1 MAKKNRKTTQMT
13 TKSFNRLIRLAFLI
27 IGIALML
34 FAGFQTCHSRKP
46 TVIHTE
52 KTFLDTATYNQLK
65 RDKQRA
71 MDSIAKIKGKY
82 IPVYLRIAASSQP
95 DTFIRYIL
103 RTDTV
108 KGNVDS
114 FVAVQVAKGQECLE
128 VQPWKDSILYDDS
141 VQLWTLHKA
150 LNDCTKAHDK
160 KVKSLK
166 LWQRLSVG
174 LGFIL
179 SGAVVVK

>member
-52 KTFLDTATYNQLK
+52 KVKAYKDTIRQIQTKYAT
-65 RDKQRA
+65 
-71 MDSIAKIKGKY
+71 
-82 IPVYLRIAASSQP
+82 VYKRIAVSSQP

-108 KGNVDS
+108 TGNVDS

-160 KVKSLK
+160 AQQKLK
-166 LWQRLSVG
+166 RKTWTDLG
-174 LGFIL
+174 LFSALTTAGIKL
-179 SGAVVVK
+179 IKWISK

>member
-1 MAKKNRKTTQMT
+1 MKDIKESVIRFKNFVAGVFTGIFLM
-13 TKSFNRLIRLAFLI
+13 SVLACI
-27 IGIALML
+27 ISVV
-34 FAGFQTCHSRKP
+34 FQTCHSQKP

-52 KTFLDTATYNQLK
+52 KVKAYKDTIRAIQTKYATIYK
-65 RDKQRA
+65 R
-71 MDSIAKIKGKY
+71 IE
-82 IPVYLRIAASSQP
+82 VSSEP

-108 KGNVDS
+108 TGNVDS
-114 FVAVQVAKGQECLE
+114 FVAVQVAKGRECLE

-160 KVKSLK
+160 KEKSLK
-166 LWQRLSVG
+166 LWQCLSVG

-179 SGAVVVK
+179 SGAILIK

>member
-1 MAKKNRKTTQMT
+1 MDKIKTFMRWIRFT
-13 TKSFNRLIRLAFLI
+13 LII
-27 IGIALML
+27 IGIALIL
-34 FAGFQTCHSRKP
+34 FAGFQTCHSQRP

-52 KTFLDTATYNQLK
+52 KTFLDTAAYNQLK

-82 IPVYLRIAASSQP
+82 IPVYLRIAASSEP

-108 KGNVDS
+108 TGNVDS
-114 FVAVQVAKGQECLE
+114 FVADRIARGQECLE

-141 VQLWTLHKA
+141 VQLWTLNKA

-166 LWQRLSVG
+166 LWQRLTIG

-179 SGAVVVK
+179 SGAVLVK

>member
-13 TKSFNRLIRLAFLI
+13 TKSFNRLIRFAFLI

-52 KTFLDTATYNQLK
+52 KVKAYKDTIRQIQTKYAT
-65 RDKQRA
+65 
-71 MDSIAKIKGKY
+71 
-82 IPVYLRIAASSQP
+82 VYKRIAVSSQP

-108 KGNVDS
+108 TGNVDS
-114 FVAVQVAKGQECLE
+114 FVAVQVAKGRECLE
-128 VQPWKDSILYDDS
+128 VQAWKDSILYDDS

-150 LNDCTKAHDK
+150 LNECTKAHDK